1 MCAAHVAAQKQQL
14 LKGSSSQQIKLPG
27 GCPCHG
33 AWRGQLCCLV
43 MCAHSPVPCA
53 VTCCAMQV
61 LLFNLLP
68 PPGSPALQAD
78 VPGEAWEP
86 PPFAVE
92 VQAAVV
98 DAIEQVGVCMTLCV
112 STVVC

>member
-1 MCAAHVAAQKQQL
+1 
-14 LKGSSSQQIKLPG
+14 
-27 GCPCHG
+27 
-33 AWRGQLCCLV
+33 
-43 MCAHSPVPCA
+43 
-53 VTCCAMQV
+53 MQV

>member
-1 MCAAHVAAQKQQL
+1 MCCDA
-14 LKGSSSQQIKLPG
+14 
-27 GCPCHG
+27 
-33 AWRGQLCCLV
+33 LCC
-43 MCAHSPVPCA
+43 A
-53 VTCCAMQV
+53 VQV

-98 DAIEQVGVCMTLCV
+98 NAIEQVGVCMTVCV
-112 STVVC
+112 LTTVGACMTEQRGAGASSQHTSKHQPSASKQARLTLGQPAESLRDRLWYCVC